1 MKGNHLSDIWSL
13 NLDKLDQFQNEK
25 IIANNNSNSDEMKLA
40 YNMKSSTI
48 SNIDKNQVL
57 KSKINQSISTISFC
71 TLPKP
76 KAKINPIKQ
85 II

>member
-25 IIANNNSNSDEMKLA
+25 ILANNNSNSDEMKLA

-48 SNIDKNQVL
+48 KKSSNISIIDKNQVL
-57 KSKINQSISTISFC
+57 K
-71 TLPKP
+71 LPKP
-76 KAKINPIKQ
+76 TAKINPIKQ